1 MSNSTLPEN
10 LQSRSQARDTG
21 CLLINGSGAVQSVI
35 YLLDGFI
42 VYAEANEHKGLVGIF
57 LPMSWDEVTISWQP
71 RVPAPQIL
79 FQANVEELLFQFA
92 QLQDGGLT
100 SEEYLIQN
108 FSAEPIPPA
117 ENINLMDMSLYE
129 VGFEVLNG
137 PFKSFV
143 FILDRPEILIG
154 RAEDCDVLLPDGSIS
169 SHHCKIFKE
178 ERCLR
183 VIDLGSTNGT
193 FVNDTLISDSIIQGG
208 DKFIIGALLISI
220 RLKLKRRLTQP
231 IIIENLE
238 PPKDQRPA
246 FTTGRIDV
254 KALNRKTS
262 KVTGPISWK
271 NLEGIDP
278 KKTAGSGGL
287 FSKMF
292 GKK

>member
-1 MSNSTLPEN
+1 MSNTTLPEY
-10 LQSRSQARDTG
+10 LQLHSQARDTG
-21 CLLINGSGAVQSVI
+21 CLLVNSGTTQSVI

-42 VYAEANEHKGLVGIF
+42 VYAETNEHKGLVGVF
-57 LPMSWDEVTISWQP
+57 LPLAWDQSSVTWQP

-79 FQANVEELLFQFA
+79 FQANVEETLFQFA
-92 QLQDGGLT
+92 QLQDGGFT

-108 FSAEPIPPA
+108 FSAEPVNPIN
-117 ENINLMDMSLYE
+117 NIRLMDMSLYE

-137 PFKSFV
+137 SFKGFV
-143 FILDRPEILIG
+143 FVLDGPEIIVG
-154 RAEDCDVLLPDGSIS
+154 RIEECDVLLPDGSIS
-169 SHHCKIFKE
+169 SRHCKIIKE

-193 FVNDTLISDSIIQGG
+193 FINDTLISDSILQAG
-208 DKFIIGALLISI
+208 DKFIVGTLGIAV
-220 RLKLKRRLTQP
+220 RLKLKRKLTQP
-231 IIIENLE
+231 IVVNNIV
-238 PPKDQRPA
+238 PAKDQRPSINTA
-246 FTTGRIDV
+246 RIDTG
-254 KALNRKTS
+254 ALSRKTS

-278 KKTAGSGGL
+278 KKTAGGSL